1 MSSEIERADQEAR
14 AQALDLQ
21 RSFIVR
27 APAGSGKTELLTQRY
42 LALLARVGWPEE
54 VVAITFTRKAAAEM
68 RSRVLRALA
77 SARAGTTGASELDR
91 TTIELARAVLAA
103 DAAREW
109 GLTDNPA
116 RLRVQTIDAL
126 CGWIAG
132 QMPLLSRLG
141 GVPKL
146 EEDAEALYLEAAR
159 ETLGQL
165 ETPEWSRH
173 IAAVLR
179 HLDNDTASTEA
190 LLARL
195 LARRDR
201 WLRHQRGLDKQ
212 ALTKALVRLVQER
225 LQAARTAFPPD
236 LVADL
241 LFCLRYAA
249 ANLSAARNASPIVQ
263 AGALAAL
270 PDADESQLA
279 AWHGIAHL
287 LLSKSGVRRRANN
300 LVGFPP
306 AGERGLNTAE
316 QQRRVNAMER
326 MDRLLER
333 VAAEPDLV
341 AALAEVRLLAYPEYT
356 DEQWRLIDALGALLP
371 LALAQLELVFRAHGT
386 ADFVQVLLAANQAL
400 GDPDEPTDLTLAL
413 DHRVQHLLIDEFQDT
428 SLTQYELLLRLTA
441 GWQRDDGRTLFAVG
455 DPMQSIYRFREAEV
469 GLFLRAS
476 REGIGNIHLEPLA
489 LTRNFRSQS
498 GLVEWVNRVFPQ
510 VLPAREDLV
519 AGGAVPF
526 SASISACPPL
536 TGEAVTVHAI
546 TGGDSAEAQR
556 VLELVRAAL
565 GEDPQQEIAILV
577 RSRSHLNAIVP
588 ALKSAGLR
596 FRAIDIEQLSHRPA
610 IRDLHALTRALLH
623 LADRAAWLSLLRA
636 PWCGLALRDLE
647 ELAGGQARDDVL
659 WTRMTDAAGRA
670 RLSTDGQARLGR
682 FVDAVTPPLS
692 HRSRGSLRSRVE
704 SAWLRLGGPAC
715 VEEPGDLQDVQ
726 AYLDLV
732 GGLEQGG
739 DLEDLALL
747 EQELAKLY
755 ALPDTLAP
763 QTLQVMTIHKAKGLQ
778 FDTVILLGLSSAPR
792 VDDPDLL
799 RWIERSR
806 AHGES
811 DLLLAAIGAR
821 GAEGDP
827 IYASVTRLL
836 QQCQDYED
844 GRLLYVAATRARR
857 RLHLVAQLELD
868 HKAGGTVVRRPSS
881 AALLGKLWPAL
892 QADFEQAARRS
903 VDSAVRSDA
912 IATPDPAHYPL
923 RRLAVHW
930 TPPPLPS
937 SVDWRAGPRE
947 EQARELEVE
956 FSWASEV
963 ARHVG
968 SVVHLFLHRM
978 AEDGPD
984 AWDRSRLDA
993 MDSVLQVALK
1003 QQGIPAAELGAALER
1018 VRQALRGVL
1027 GDARG
1032 RWLLSREHGDARSE
1046 YRLSGELE
1054 GAFVNVALDRTFID
1068 AHGVRWIVDY
1078 KTGTH
1083 EGTDLAAFLDR
1094 ERDRYRAQL
1103 ERYAA
1108 LLARMESRP
1117 TRLAL
1122 YFPLLQAWR
1131 EWPAPAATS

>member
-1 MSSEIERADQEAR
+1 MSSEVDLADQEAR
-14 AQALDLQ
+14 ARALDLR
-21 RSFIVR
+21 RSFIVQ

-42 LALLARVGWPEE
+42 LALLAHVAWPEE
-54 VVAITFTRKAAAEM
+54 VVAITFTRKAAGEM

-77 SARAGTTGASELDR
+77 RAGAGVEGESAVDR
-91 TTIELARAVLAA
+91 TTAELARAVLAA

-109 GLTDNPA
+109 GLADNPA
-116 RLRVQTIDAL
+116 RLRIQTIDAL
-126 CGWIAG
+126 CVWLAG

-146 EEDAEALYLEAAR
+146 EEDARALYLEAAR
-159 ETLGQL
+159 ETLAQL
-165 ETPEWSRH
+165 ETPRWSH
-173 IAAVLR
+173 PVAALLQ
-179 HLDNDTASTEA
+179 HLDNDTARAEA

-195 LARRDR
+195 LGRRDQ
-201 WLRHQRGLDKQ
+201 WLRHRHSLDREG
-212 ALTKALVRLVQER
+212 LTKALVRLVGDR
-225 LQAARTAFPPD
+225 LQAARAAFPPEF
-236 LVADL
+236 VADL

-249 ANLSAARNASPIVQ
+249 GNLSAAGSRSPILA
-263 AGALAAL
+263 AGQPTAL

-279 AWHGIAHL
+279 AWQGIAHL
-287 LLSKSGVRRRANN
+287 LLSKDRVRQRPDNRI
-300 LVGFPP
+300 GFPP
-306 AGERGLNTAE
+306 ASERGL
-316 QQRRVNAMER
+316 
-326 MDRLLER
+326 
-333 VAAEPDLV
+333 VAAEKERRAGALQRIGALLQRVEAAPEFV
-341 AALAEVRLLAYPEYT
+341 AALAEVRRLAQPEYT
-356 DEQWRLIDALGALLP
+356 EEQWRLIDALRALLP
-371 LALAQLELVFRAHGT
+371 LAVAQLELVFRAHGT

-400 GDPDEPTDLTLAL
+400 GEPDEPTDLALAL

-441 GWQRDDGRTLFAVG
+441 GWQPDDGRTLFAVG

-469 GLFLRAS
+469 GLFLHAS
-476 REGIGNIHLEPLA
+476 REGIGNVRLEPLA

-510 VLPAREDLV
+510 VLPAREDPV
-519 AGGAVPF
+519 AGGAIPF
-526 SASISACPPL
+526 SASIPGRSAL
-536 TGEAVTVHAI
+536 AVEAVSLHGV
-546 TGGDSAEAQR
+546 TGGGNAEARR
-556 VLELVRAAL
+556 VLELVRAAMT
-565 GEDPQQEIAILV
+565 EDPQQKIAVLV
-577 RSRSHLNAIVP
+577 RSRSHLNSIVP

-596 FRAIDIEQLSHRPA
+596 FRAVDIEPLSHRPA
-610 IRDLHALTRALLH
+610 IQDLHALTRALLQ

-647 ELAGGQARDDVL
+647 ALAGGQARDDVL
-659 WTRMTDAAGRA
+659 WVRMTDAAA
-670 RLSTDGQARLGR
+670 CTRLGADGQARLAR
-682 FVDAVTPPLS
+682 LVDALSPPLAL
-692 HRSRGSLRSRVE
+692 RVRGSLRSRVE

-715 VEEPGDLQDVQ
+715 VEERGDLDDVQ
-726 AYLDLV
+726 AYLDLLER
-732 GGLEQGG
+732 LEQGG
-739 DLEDLALL
+739 ELEDLAAL

-755 ALPDTLAP
+755 ALPDTRAP
-763 QTLQVMTIHKAKGLQ
+763 QTLQVMTIHKAKGLE
-778 FDTVILLGLSSAPR
+778 FDTVILPGLGGAARP
-792 VDDPDLL
+792 DDPELL
-799 RWIERSR
+799 RWMERPR
-806 AHGES
+806 AHGDS

-821 GAEGDP
+821 GDEGDP
-827 IYASVTRLL
+827 IYAGVTHLL
-836 QQCQDYED
+836 QQCQEYED
-844 GRLLYVAATRARR
+844 GRLLYVAATRACR
-857 RLHLVAQLELD
+857 RLHLVAQLELE
-868 HKAGGTVVRRPSS
+868 HRAGGTVVRRPSS

-903 VDSAVRSDA
+903 IDSAVRSDA

-923 RRLAVHW
+923 RRLALHW
-930 TPPPLPS
+930 APPPPPS
-937 SVDWRAGPRE
+937 SVQWRAAPRE
-947 EQARELEVE
+947 EQMRELEVE

-984 AWDRSRLDA
+984 AWDRSKLDA

-1003 QQGIPAAELGAALER
+1003 QQGVPAAELGAALGR

-1083 EGTDLAAFLDR
+1083 EGTDIDAFLDR
-1094 ERDRYRAQL
+1094 ERERYRAQL